1 MVARACGTQSTP
13 QSTQTSAPAIRQ
25 LNWLTA
31 QIKFPANEAQFD
43 RSPIDTV
50 LKARS
55 DFRNR
60 KESSVTDSWTGIIV
74 GSFGLVVAAVLVA
87 GHYRREW
94 ARQRQLRRMDHRHC
108 WDVMR
113 NRH

>member
-1 MVARACGTQSTP
+1 
-13 QSTQTSAPAIRQ
+13 
-25 LNWLTA
+25 
-31 QIKFPANEAQFD
+31 
-43 RSPIDTV
+43 
-50 LKARS
+50 
-55 DFRNR
+55 
-60 KESSVTDSWTGIIV
+60 VTDSWTGIIV

-94 ARQRQLRRMDHRHC
+94 VRQRQLRRMDHRHC

>member
-1 MVARACGTQSTP
+1 
-13 QSTQTSAPAIRQ
+13 
-25 LNWLTA
+25 
-31 QIKFPANEAQFD
+31 
-43 RSPIDTV
+43 
-50 LKARS
+50 
-55 DFRNR
+55 
-60 KESSVTDSWTGIIV
+60 VTDSWTGIIV